1 MLKFEP
7 ELNTLEAHHRLA
19 LKREGRKRTAK
30 RREIKNEN

>member
-19 LKREGRKRTAK
+19 LSERQKENIKDGKEMRK
-30 RREIKNEN
+30 